1 MLRKLIGVLMLV
13 LLFGSLFA
21 ITAYCYSMR
30 EALIIFGIVFALV
43 IFIVIAVW
51 LIVG

>member
-21 ITAYCYSMR
+21 FTAYHCSVR
-30 EALIIFGIVFALV
+30 GALIIFGMAFALT
-43 IFIVIAVW
+43 IFITIAIC
-51 LIVG
+51 LIIG

>member
-21 ITAYCYSMR
+21 FTVYHCSVR
-30 EALIIFGIVFALV
+30 GALIIFGIAFAFA
-43 IFIVIAVW
+43 IFTTVAIY